1 MRTAA
6 LGLLGLALSA
16 TACSDVMEASYLS
29 LAEAR
34 AKGAVERGWVPAWLP
49 ESARELKEKHDLDT
63 NRSILRFAYSDA
75 DTWAP
80 RGECSQIPPSEA
92 KTPRLTAP
100 WWPTDVP
107 PPSTVT
113 HRDAYFTCERGAAF
127 LAVGKGEGLYW
138 RP

>member
-1 MRTAA
+1 MKTAA
-6 LGLLGLALSA
+6 LGLLGLVLSA
-16 TACSDVMEASYLS
+16 TTCSEVMEASYSS
-29 LAEAR
+29 LAEAK
-34 AKGAVERGWVPAWLP
+34 AQGAVERGWVPAWLP

-63 NRSILRFAYSDA
+63 NSSILRFAYSGA

-80 RGECSQIPPSEA
+80 RGECYQIRPLEA
-92 KTPRLTAP
+92 KTPGLTAP

-113 HRDAYFTCERGAAF
+113 HRHAYFTCERGATF